1 MLIIA
6 VANQKGGVGKTTTA
20 INLSAALAQIGVR
33 VVLVDLDAQA
43 NATTGL
49 GLTRATDFPGTYDL
63 LVGTPPLRDLARPC
77 DVVGLRVV
85 CASSDL
91 SSVDLEI
98 ASRSDRLQLLR
109 QALRGPRSVDGD
121 VDVLVID
128 CAPSLSLL
136 TLNALVAA
144 DSVLIPL
151 QAEYFALEGLSQLMM
166 TVREVRAQQNPDLR
180 IEGVLVTMHDRR
192 NRLSQQVEQDV
203 RDTLG
208 AVVFDVVV
216 PRNVRISEAPS
227 HGMPITAYD
236 AASRGA
242 EAYRALAREI
252 AGRMALP
259 AVPGQ

>member
-1 MLIIA
+1 
-6 VANQKGGVGKTTTA
+6 
-20 INLSAALAQIGVR
+20 
-33 VVLVDLDAQA
+33 
-43 NATTGL
+43 
-49 GLTRATDFPGTYDL
+49 
-63 LVGTPPLRDLARPC
+63 
-77 DVVGLRVV
+77 
-85 CASSDL
+85 
-91 SSVDLEI
+91 
-98 ASRSDRLQLLR
+98 
-109 QALRGPRSVDGD
+109 
-121 VDVLVID
+121 
-128 CAPSLSLL
+128 
-136 TLNALVAA
+136 LNALVAA